1 MHVTSVISTR
11 LESSKCLQC
20 FFVSYSNT
28 KKDFWKK
35 FSTVKKS
42 TKSRPHLNPFVHSS
56 LSGLGETLVEVAIKQ
71 SITLN
76 LLQIFETTGF
86 LQVV

>member
-1 MHVTSVISTR
+1 MFATP
-11 LESSKCLQC
+11 LCKLLQ
-20 FFVSYSNT
+20 YR
-28 KKDFWKK
+28 KDFWKK
-35 FSTVKKS
+35 FPTIKKS
-42 TKSRPHLNPFVHSS
+42 TKSRPHLNPCVDSS
-56 LSGLGETLVEVAIKQ
+56 FSGLGETLVEVAIKQ